1 MKLTSSIVAVI
12 VLVAAPYFIFK
23 SLLSK
28 PIYQM
33 ELDMGKIEKE
43 IINIQV
49 AYEKQEDITQLQ
61 SNVVCPA
68 NQLAQDTI
76 KRIVIHHTV
85 VSNDDVNIVYEAI
98 SRSHQKR
105 WERWQTAYPDMP
117 SDMMEKVATPSGK
130 YTMYHRLIWVDG
142 NIAGDRLDTQVWRW
156 AWRKDNCNNVGSY
169 HIAMVWNFQNQQP
182 TDEQYRTLNDIIK
195 WLREKYGD
203 LPIYWHWQLEG
214 EATACPGKMFDY
226 GKIFAY
232 EKPKPIAKIAK
243 MEYKKPISWQFT
255 FSLTRYYSPTK
266 NQTKYLAFE
275 INTLAKQ
282 LWRQPTLKELYDASV
297 KRQFDWDTDNTM
309 PAYWARYTNV
319 DAGLVAA
326 CPKEWK
332 RWTKFRVEW
341 YSHTIT
347 CRDVWSAI
355 TEWRL
360 DIYAGIW
367 NYAIEN
373 WDSFP
378 TWVKNITIIY

>member
-43 IINIQV
+43 IINVQV

-68 NQLAQDTI
+68 NQLTQDTI

-85 VSNDDVNIVYEAI
+85 VSNNNVDVVYEAI
-98 SRSHQKR
+98 SRTHQKR

-142 NIAGDRLDTQVWRW
+142 NVAGDRLDTQVWRW

-232 EKPKPIAKIAK
+232 EKPKPVTKLIAKPTNWK
-243 MEYKKPISWQFT
+243 LVFN
-255 FSLTRYYSPTK
+255 LTRYYSPEQWQYRYYNNKTYEQDVTM
-266 NQTKYLAFE
+266 NCWASAIWNDGCLYPANGMHLIHE
-275 INTLAKQ
+275 
-282 LWRQPTLKELYDASV
+282 LKW
-297 KRQFDWDTDNTM
+297 K
-309 PAYWARYTNV
+309 
-319 DAGLVAA
+319 LVA
-326 CPKEWK
+326 CPPQFKL
-332 RWTKFRVEW
+332 WTKFKLEWIGVVE
-341 YSHTIT
+341 
-347 CRDVWSAI
+347 CVDRWSAI
-355 TEWRL
+355 QMQWNTIRL
-360 DIYAGIW
+360 DVRCGIW
-367 NYAIEN
+367 QRALDER
-373 WDSFP
+373 SSCP
-378 TWVKNITIIY
+378 TGKNIIWTIL